1 MPKLTPEEI
10 TEIKDHFD
18 FFDNDNS
25 GLIDIDE
32 FTQLL
37 KVLAPSASKD
47 NAIRGFATIDVDQ
60 NEQIDFD
67 EFLEWWKMNWTVFW
81 RLHFIAFDQK
91 YHRCLHPQ
99 QVLQ

>member
-1 MPKLTPEEI
+1 MTDLSQEEI
-10 TEIKDHFD
+10 LEIKDHFD
-18 FFDNDNS
+18 FFDKDSS

-37 KVLAPSASKD
+37 KILAPEASQD

-67 EFLEWWKMNWTVFW
+67 EFLDWWKMNWTVF
-81 RLHFIAFDQK
+81 
-91 YHRCLHPQ
+91 
-99 QVLQ
+99 

>member
-1 MPKLTPEEI
+1 MTLPLGYNTALSVFYRITMPKLTPEEI

-67 EFLEWWKMNWTVFW
+67 EFLEWWKMNWTVF
-81 RLHFIAFDQK
+81 
-91 YHRCLHPQ
+91 
-99 QVLQ
+99 